1 MKEAQKKLDE
11 AKRQGAVEKQDQAI
25 RELEQAKAELERIL
39 RQLRE
44 EETQRMLALL
54 EARFRK
60 MLAMQREVYEG
71 TVRLDKIPAA
81 ERTHDQEIESNR
93 MSRKEAEIVLEAD
106 KALTLL
112 HEDGTAVAF
121 PEAVEQIRSDME
133 QVVEFLA
140 AANVGGVTQSVEKD
154 ILAALEEMIAA
165 LQKAIKD
172 HEDQKSQPSQ
182 SGQSRDPPLVDQLSE
197 IKMVRAL
204 QMRVNVRTERYGKLK
219 ESPEVREVL
228 AKLSRQE
235 ARVNKITRD
244 LSMGKNR

>member
-1 MKEAQKKLDE
+1 
-11 AKRQGAVEKQDQAI
+11 
-25 RELEQAKAELERIL
+25 
-39 RQLRE
+39 
-44 EETQRMLALL
+44 MLALL

-60 MLAMQREVYEG
+60 MLAMQREVNEG

-93 MSRKEAEIVLEAD
+93 LSRKEAEIVLEAD

-133 QVVEFLA
+133 QVVQFLA
-140 AANVGGVTQSVEKD
+140 AANVGSVTQSVEKD
-154 ILAALEEMIAA
+154 ILTALEEMIAA

-172 HEDQKSQPSQ
+172 HEDQKPQP
-182 SGQSRDPPLVDQLSE
+182 GQPGQAGDPPLVDKLSE
-197 IKMVRAL
+197 IKMIRAL

-219 ESPEVREVL
+219 ESPEVRDVL
-228 AKLSRQE
+228 TKLSRQE